1 VLVEHESGGSVPAPA
16 ISIVVVTRGP
26 SLLLARLFRSL
37 GRAEDVEQVELLVGL
52 NGSNGADGTRAL
64 AARYLPTTPLHVLQ
78 LPKVSPGQARNDV
91 VREAGAPVLLFLD
104 DDVEVL
110 PDILVHTQEIMS
122 DESVAVAGGPNLTP
136 PTSPAFEHL
145 AGQVLGSAL
154 GAGPV
159 RHRYTVGAP
168 DMASERQLILCNLA
182 VRRSVFA
189 DAEFDGDLQCAE
201 ENELLARLAQAGFKM
216 VYRPELAVY
225 HHRRQSLRS
234 HLRQMAKYGLGRGQV
249 LVRALATSRGTH
261 ALPAL
266 ALACVLAAGAL
277 QPSVLATAVA
287 AYAAVVVGGSVRF
300 GRFRRGPTVLA
311 LFLATHFG
319 YALGVLA
326 GLAYEA
332 RQVVRRLLAAGEGRL
347 GRDAAATFGAL
358 MLTILGGVGAGVVI
372 ARALG
377 PEGRGLFELGR
388 IMAVVVALVA
398 GMGLGRAAVFLRP
411 RGLITDGGVYGA
423 VASALGSGTVAGG
436 ALAATLLLTRSW
448 HGFGVGEIAL
458 AAGSVPLIAF
468 FAQGQS
474 ALQGIGQA
482 AWFRRTLATREAL
495 FLTLLVIAFSLH
507 TSVFVALVAWWAHWF
522 GSALFIAWL
531 LARNCGRP
539 RVPAGAIGRLVAFGA
554 SQAVVVLLMQAH
566 LRLDVFVVQG
576 FHGSAELGYYAVAF
590 GLADLLAYG
599 GRAVGLALY
608 PRTAFSSAADPAGGA
623 RRTARALRV
632 VLIFALAGAGAIA
645 VAGPSLVELLFG
657 PRFAPAGVP
666 LRVLLPGTVALSL
679 LVILQSDLS
688 GRGRIKSVMASGL
701 AVVTANLALTFVLV
715 PGLGATGAALA
726 SSITY
731 TTGAALLLIVFSR
744 ATQVPLRDCI
754 IPRRRDAQSAAR
766 SLFGNRPAMS
776 GSR

>member
-1 VLVEHESGGSVPAPA
+1 MTAPA
-16 ISIVVVTRGP
+16 VSIVVVTRGP
-26 SLLLARLFRSL
+26 SLLLARLLRSL
-37 GRAEDVEQVELLVGL
+37 GRAGDVERTELLIGL
-52 NGSNGADGTRAL
+52 NGSDGLEGTRAL
-64 AARYLPTTPLHVLQ
+64 AARYLPSTPLHVVE

-91 VREAGAPVLLFLD
+91 VQAARAPVLLFLD

-159 RHRYTVGAP
+159 RHRYAVGAP
-168 DMASERQLILCNLA
+168 DVASERQLILCNLA

-189 DAEFDGDLQCAE
+189 EAQFDGDLHCAE
-201 ENELLARLAQAGFKM
+201 ENELLARLAQGGAKM

-249 LVRALATSRGTH
+249 LVRALASSRGTH

-266 ALACVLAAGAL
+266 ALVCVLGAAAL
-277 QPSVLATAVA
+277 QPSVLATAVV
-287 AYAAVVVGGSVRF
+287 AYLAVVAGGSLRF
-300 GRFRRGPTVLA
+300 GGARRGPTVLA

-319 YALGVLA
+319 YALGVLG
-326 GLAYEA
+326 GLGYEM

-388 IMAVVVALVA
+388 MVAVLLALPA
-398 GMGLGRAAVFLRP
+398 GLGLGRAAVFLRP
-411 RGLITDGGVYGA
+411 RGHITDGGIYGA
-423 VASALGSGTVAGG
+423 VIAALAGGTVMGG
-436 ALAATLLLTRSW
+436 GLAAALLATREW
-448 HGFGVGEIAL
+448 HALNGLEIAL
-458 AAGSVPLIAF
+458 PSAAVPLVAF
-468 FAQGQS
+468 FTQGQS

-495 FLTLLVIAFSLH
+495 FLALLLLAFSVHASLL
-507 TSVFVALVAWWAHWF
+507 VALVAWWAHWLL
-522 GSALFIAWL
+522 SALFVAWL
-531 LARNCGRP
+531 LARHCGRP
-539 RVPAGAIGRLVAFGA
+539 RIPAGAFSKLVVFGA
-554 SQAVVVLLMQAH
+554 SQASVVLLLQTH
-566 LRLDVFVVQG
+566 LRLDAFVVQG

-590 GLADLLAYG
+590 GLAELIVFG

-608 PRTAFSSAADPAGGA
+608 PRTAASSAQDPVGGA

-632 VLIFALAGAGAIA
+632 VLVFALLGASVIA

-657 PRFAPAGVP
+657 PAFAPAAVP
-666 LRVLLPGTVALSL
+666 LRVLLPGTVAMA
-679 LVILQSDLS
+679 LVIVLQSDLS
-688 GRGRIKSVMASGL
+688 GRGRIGSVVASGFT
-701 AVVTANLALTFVLV
+701 AVIGNLALTLLLV
-715 PGLGATGAALA
+715 PGMGATGAALA

-731 TTGAALLLIVFSR
+731 TAAAVLLLAVFSR
-744 ATQVPLRDCI
+744 ATEIPLRDCLV
-754 IPRRRDAQSAAR
+754 PRRRDARSAAR